1 MRRDQLVAAS
11 VATVAALIVCAALLW
26 DAPVSGAP
34 PDARSGDS
42 PRTPGSKVT
51 QALAPELERTLAVSD
66 SSDVGSKQ
74 EDSSSSSALAPS
86 LQQQVEE
93 IILQLR
99 NPKVPKEGVYRVL
112 DKVDDVSRNPAFN
125 PDGKT
130 LTAEQRVNLSELVNE
145 QNTQFQNSGDV
156 QIEAHVTASLSA
168 LKSNQYVYI
177 EMGTNTA
184 EHKRNIS
191 KAKESLSL
199 RLGKERRDW
208 RYNESFR
215 SSTEGD
221 SWTVLVWY
229 TALQHPGPFE
239 TADAMVSTYLQKDK
253 NYKRFFANIR

>member
-11 VATVAALIVCAALLW
+11 VATVIALIVCAALLW
-26 DAPVSGAP
+26 DAPASGLP

-42 PRTPGSKVT
+42 PRTQDSKVT
-51 QALAPELERTLAVSD
+51 QVPVQELERTPAESD
-66 SSDVGSKQ
+66 SSDAGSKQ
-74 EDSSSSSALAPS
+74 WDSSSSSPLAPS

-125 PDGKT
+125 PDGKA
-130 LTAEQRVNLSELVNE
+130 LTAEQRVSLSELVNE

-156 QIEAHVTASLSA
+156 QIEAHVAASLIA

-177 EMGTNTA
+177 EMGANTA
-184 EHKRNIS
+184 EHNQNIS

-199 RLGKERRDW
+199 RLGKIRRDW
-208 RYNESFR
+208 
-215 SSTEGD
+215 
-221 SWTVLVWY
+221 
-229 TALQHPGPFE
+229 
-239 TADAMVSTYLQKDK
+239 
-253 NYKRFFANIR
+253 